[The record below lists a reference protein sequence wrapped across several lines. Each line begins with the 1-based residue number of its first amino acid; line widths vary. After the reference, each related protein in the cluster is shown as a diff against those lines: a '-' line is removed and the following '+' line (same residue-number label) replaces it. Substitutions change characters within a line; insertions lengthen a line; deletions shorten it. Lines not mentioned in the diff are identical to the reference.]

1 MSDLPPPGWYTDP
14 EDPAQHRYWDG
25 SQWTDHQSPGR
36 SAGSGH
42 RGISG
47 LLTGTGRLF
56 AANWRPFVVI
66 YTLAAVVAFGGE
78 QLVRVGFDTVFGD
91 TLTAPL
97 DELQTP
103 DPESEDAG
111 PVHEDPWYEV
121 LLTLDPDSGNAGPA
135 LEDRRDGVP
144 ERWNYV
150 WDRVGSLSPS
160 AVGGGVLLMA
170 IGGLAAGVVTIV
182 QFAALGHLVMRLLAH
197 PPATAATA
205 LLAGLR
211 RVLRIVGVGL
221 MLLLMLT
228 TACMAAPLV
237 VGVVVGV
244 LAVASVPLGAEALVL
259 LVLAAAAALALAA
272 PLALLTLMTAAVGPA
287 EPSMLYARSLLRGS
301 YGATLGRTVLLLALF
316 AIAASVVVL
325 VAALAGLLAAPLET
339 VTLYALSVLPETL
352 ILIALFILYH
362 DLGGEHAEV
371 AEEAA
376 SPAD

>member
-97 DELQTP
+97 DEIQTP
-103 DPESEDAG
+103 DPESEDTG

-121 LLTLDPDSGNAGPA
+121 LQTLGPDSVNAGPA
-135 LEDRRDGVP
+135 PDGRRDSVL
-144 ERWNYV
+144 ERWSHV

-160 AVGGGVLLMA
+160 TLGGGVLLMA

-197 PPATAATA
+197 QPATVAPA

-221 MLLLMLT
+221 MLLVMLT
-228 TACMAAPLV
+228 AAWM
-237 VGVVVGV
+237 
-244 LAVASVPLGAEALVL
+244 VASFVTSVATVASGLPGAVFGIPSA
-259 LVLAAAAALALAA
+259 LAAAAAIVGAMPVALV
-272 PLALLTLMTAAVGPA
+272 TLMTAAVGPS

-316 AIAASVVVL
+316 AIAATVVVL

-339 VTLYALSVLPETL
+339 VTLYVLSVLPETL

-362 DLGGEHAEV
+362 DLGGEHADATRSV
-371 AEEAA
+371 S
-376 SPAD
+376 SPTD